1 MSWHPETVAQ
11 SVRAELSRFGP
22 VGALG
27 DIVAAWPEAVGDAIA
42 ANAWPARSGRDGTLH
57 VAVSSS
63 VWAFELTQL
72 EPTVRER
79 LHLRLGASA
88 PARLRFAVGPLPER
102 GREGVTS
109 PSRSEN
115 SVERTDEGAGRRIS
129 AEALAAGEE
138 IAAPIENEE
147 LRALVAK
154 AAAASLALARGRAAG
169 RPLW

>member
-72 EPTVRER
+72 ESAVRAR
-79 LHLRLGASA
+79 LQERLGADA
-88 PARLRFAVGPLPER
+88 PQALRFAVGPLPEPGPAR
-102 GREGVTS
+102 
-109 PSRSEN
+109 
-115 SVERTDEGAGRRIS
+115 VEKRARNVPKPAPADEAQ
-129 AEALAAGEE
+129 AAE
-138 IAAPIENEE
+138 IASAIHDSE
-147 LRALVAK
+147 LRALAAR
-154 AAAASLALARGRAAG
+154 AAAASLARRRAD
-169 RPLW
+169 RPV